1 MAADSGVGT
10 LRIGELA
17 RRTGVSPELLRA
29 WEQRYGLLQ
38 PSRSAGGFRLYSE
51 EDERRVR
58 ATTTLIGQGLSAAE
72 AARRALAEAGE
83 ALDTDRPLIGRL
95 SADLRSALDAFDT
108 QRAHAGFDELLAS
121 VSVDTVLRDVLIPYL
136 GELGERWERGQASV
150 AQEHFA
156 SNLIRGRLL
165 GLSRDWGSVAGP
177 TVILACPPGEE
188 HDLALIMFGIAVS
201 RRGRRVLFLGA
212 DTPVETLR
220 DAVDTAKPSAVVL
233 ATSDAGVI
241 SENAR
246 LLRELARETRVL
258 LCGAGA
264 TREAVAAI
272 GAERLEGD
280 PVTAAEGLS
289 G

>member
-1 MAADSGVGT
+1 MAADTSIGT

-72 AARRALAEAGE
+72 AARRALTEAGD
-83 ALDTDRPLIGRL
+83 AVDTDRPLIARL

-108 QRAHAGFDELLAS
+108 QRAHAAFDELLAS

-136 GELGERWERGQASV
+136 VELGERWERGQASV

-165 GLSRDWGSVAGP
+165 GLSRDWGNVAGP

-220 DAVDTAKPSAVVL
+220 DAVDAAKPSAVVL
-233 ATSDAGVI
+233 AVSDAGVI
-241 SENAR
+241 SANAR
-246 LLRELARETRVL
+246 LLRELAQEARVL
-258 LCGAGA
+258 LCGGGA
-264 TREAVAAI
+264 TREVVAEV
-272 GAERLEGD
+272 GAEWLEGD
-280 PVTAAEGLS
+280 PVTAADRFS

>member
-1 MAADSGVGT
+1 MAADTTIGT

-72 AARRALAEAGE
+72 AARRALTEAGD
-83 ALDTDRPLIGRL
+83 AVDTDRPLIARL
-95 SADLRSALDAFDT
+95 SADLRNALDAFDT
-108 QRAHAGFDELLAS
+108 QRAHAAFDELLAS
-121 VSVDTVLRDVLIPYL
+121 VSVDAVLRDVLIPYL

-177 TVILACPPGEE
+177 TVVLACPPGEE
-188 HDLALIMFGIAVS
+188 HDLALIMFGVAVS

-220 DAVDTAKPSAVVL
+220 DAVDAAKPSAVVL
-233 ATSDAGVI
+233 AVSDPDVI
-241 SENAR
+241 DANAQS
-246 LLRELARETRVL
+246 LRGLAKDARVL

-280 PVTAAEGLS
+280 PVTAADRFS

>member
-1 MAADSGVGT
+1 
-10 LRIGELA
+10 
-17 RRTGVSPELLRA
+17 
-29 WEQRYGLLQ
+29 
-38 PSRSAGGFRLYSE
+38 
-51 EDERRVR
+51 
-58 ATTTLIGQGLSAAE
+58 LIGQGLSAAE
-72 AARRALAEAGE
+72 AARRALAEEGGAV
-83 ALDTDRPLIGRL
+83 DTDRPLIARL
-95 SADLRSALDAFDT
+95 SADLRNALDAFDT
-108 QRAHAGFDELLAS
+108 QRAHAAFDELLAS

-177 TVILACPPGEE
+177 TVVLACPPGEE
-188 HDLALIMFGIAVS
+188 HDLALIMFGVAVS

-220 DAVDTAKPSAVVL
+220 DAVDAAKPSAVVL
-233 ATSDAGVI
+233 AVSDPNVI
-241 SENAR
+241 DANAQS
-246 LLRELARETRVL
+246 LRSLAKEARVL

-280 PVTAAEGLS
+280 PVTAADRFG